1 MNRFNMAK
9 VLLGAILFTGC
20 TDYLND
26 EPIGGV
32 SEDAFFRNMNEL
44 SAGVTSIY
52 DIWQTAEYE
61 QAMVVL
67 GDLPSDNFAWR
78 EESDVD
84 AMQVETFSVTPDN
97 KYVTS
102 WYKLNYQGIFRANR
116 VIKAAPGIEIIMN
129 AGNTIDFLR
138 DYRHIYGQALFM
150 RAFFYFKLV
159 QAFGGVP
166 IQPETY
172 KIGDPATPRSTKEE
186 VFDYIEKDLR
196 EAIFALKSETSVNAD
211 FGQMTKWSAAGLLE
225 KVLVFRSNPGQ
236 PSDSWKRACDLGD
249 WLIKGDNLTV
259 GTLFPEGVDTSL
271 LSRLKLGPEYLDLLF
286 NPEFNLNDLYNID
299 GNQFH
304 LVNIKQL
311 NPDFIT
317 CFLDIEQQNAE
328 TNTESIIFIMH
339 KERRTGDNL
348 PYETGSILPAMYG
361 GFNSY
366 DNDCKLVPTQA
377 LDMAMTDDPRD
388 IYGCLSHN
396 EPLAPENFPDVNVG
410 GQNASPTFLIFVK
423 YWVISTKRP
432 SSGSKYVGRNTVLLR
447 YADVL
452 LLYAEA
458 LNESGR
464 SAEAITCL
472 NRVRSRV
479 NLGPKLLGP
488 YEMMRDLIWKE
499 RRLELAGEYERFFDL
514 VRQGDIYAVMQSLA
528 TTEVMAKKKGDGAR
542 RFIRYVNE
550 IFPIPKDEIIL
561 SNGVIQQNP
570 GY

>member
-1 MNRFNMAK
+1 MNRLNLATFLLLT
-9 VLLGAILFTGC
+9 VLFAGC
-20 TDYLND
+20 SDYLGD
-26 EPIGGV
+26 EPIGGMD
-32 SEDAFFRNMNEL
+32 EDAFFRNMNEL
-44 SAGVTSIY
+44 MAGVNSVY
-52 DIWQTAEYE
+52 DIWQNREYE
-61 QAMVVL
+61 QAMAVL

-78 EESDVD
+78 DESDVD
-84 AMQVETFSVTPDN
+84 AMQIETFSVTPDN
-97 KYVTS
+97 KYVKS

-116 VIKAAPGIEIIMN
+116 VIKAAPGVEIIMN

-150 RAFFYFKLV
+150 RAFYYFKLL
-159 QAFGGVP
+159 QSFGGVP
-166 IQPETY
+166 IQSETY
-172 KIGDPATPRSTKEE
+172 NVGDPATPRSTREE
-186 VFDYIEKDLR
+186 IFDYIEKDLR
-196 EAIFALKSETSVNAD
+196 EAIFALKSETSVNTD

-225 KVLVFRSNPGQ
+225 KVLIFRSVPGQ
-236 PSDSWKRACDLGD
+236 PSDSWTQACEIGN
-249 WLIKGDNLTV
+249 WLIKGNDLTV
-259 GTLFPEGVDTSL
+259 GTLFPKGIDTSFLRRMKLDEKYHDL
-271 LSRLKLGPEYLDLLF
+271 LINPEY
-286 NPEFNLNDLYNID
+286 NLNDLYFID
-299 GNQFH
+299 GNQFN

-311 NPDFIT
+311 NSEFIT
-317 CFLDIEQQNAE
+317 SFLDIEIQNAE

-361 GFNSY
+361 GFNSS
-366 DNDCKLVPTQA
+366 DNECKLVPTQA
-377 LDMAMTDDPRD
+377 LGAAMTDDPRD

-396 EPLAPENFPDVNVG
+396 EPLAPEYFPDVNVG

-432 SSGSKYVGRNTVLLR
+432 ANGSKYVGRNTVLLR

-464 SAEAITCL
+464 PAEALTYL
-472 NRVRSRV
+472 NMVRSRV
-479 NLGPKLLGP
+479 NLGPKLPGP

-499 RRLELAGEYERFFDL
+499 RRLELAGEYERFYDL
-514 VRQGDIYAVMQSLA
+514 VRQGDIYATMQSLA
-528 TTEVMAKKKGDGAR
+528 TSEVMAKKKGDGAR

-550 IFPIPKDEIIL
+550 IFPIPKEEIIL

>member
-1 MNRFNMAK
+1 MDRNNLAW
-9 VLLGAILFTGC
+9 VLLLAILFAGC
-20 TDYLND
+20 SEYLND

-32 SEDAFFRNMNEL
+32 NEDAFFRNMNEL
-44 SAGVTSIY
+44 AAGVTSIY
-52 DIWQTAEYE
+52 DIWQNREFE
-61 QAMVVL
+61 QAMAVL

-78 EESDVD
+78 DESDVD

-97 KYVTS
+97 KYVRS

-116 VIKAAPGIEIIMN
+116 VIKAAPGVEIIMN
-129 AGNTIDFLR
+129 AGNTVDFLR
-138 DYRHIYGQALFM
+138 DYRHMYGQALFM

-172 KIGDPATPRSTKEE
+172 NVGDPATPRSTREE
-186 VFDYIEKDLR
+186 VFNYIEKDLR
-196 EAIFALKSETSVNAD
+196 EAIFALKSETSVNTD

-225 KVLVFRSNPGQ
+225 KVLIFRSVPGQ
-236 PSDSWKRACDLGD
+236 PSDSWTQACDIGD
-249 WLIKGDNLTV
+249 WLIKGDDLTV
-259 GTLFPEGVDTSL
+259 GTLFPEGIDTSFFRRMKLDTQYHDL
-271 LSRLKLGPEYLDLLF
+271 LSNAAY
-286 NPEFNLNDLYNID
+286 NLNDIYYID
-299 GNQFH
+299 GNQFN

-311 NPDFIT
+311 NSSFIT
-317 CFLDIEQQNAE
+317 CFLDIELQNAE

-361 GFNSY
+361 GFNSS
-366 DNDCKLVPTQA
+366 DNECKLVPTQA

-396 EPLAPENFPDVNVG
+396 EPLAPDNFPDVNVG

-432 SSGSKYVGRNTVLLR
+432 ASGSRYVGRNTVLLR

-464 SAEAITCL
+464 PSEALIFL
-472 NRVRSRV
+472 NQVRSRV
-479 NLGPKLLGP
+479 NLGPKLPGP

-499 RRLELAGEYERFFDL
+499 RRLELAGECERFFDL
-514 VRQGDIYAVMQSLA
+514 VRQGDIYATMQSLA
-528 TTEVMAKKKGDGAR
+528 TSEVMAKKKGDGAR

-550 IFPIPKDEIIL
+550 IFPIPKEEIIL

>member
-1 MNRFNMAK
+1 MNRFKLAR
-9 VLLGAILFTGC
+9 VLLLAILFAGC
-20 TDYLND
+20 TEYFGD
-26 EPIGGV
+26 EPIGGMN
-32 SEDAFFRNMNEL
+32 EDDFFSNMNEL
-44 SAGVTSIY
+44 TAGVTSIY
-52 DIWQTAEYE
+52 DIWQNREYE
-61 QAMVVL
+61 QAMAVL

-78 EESDVD
+78 DESDVD
-84 AMQVETFSVTPDN
+84 AMQIETFSVTPDN
-97 KYVTS
+97 KYVKS

-116 VIKAAPGIEIIMN
+116 VIKAAPNVEIIMN

-172 KIGDPATPRSTKEE
+172 NVGDPATPRSTKEE

-196 EAIFALKSETSVNAD
+196 EAIFALKSETSVNTD

-225 KVLVFRSNPGQ
+225 KVLIFRSVPGQ
-236 PSDSWKRACDLGD
+236 SSDTWLQACNIGD
-249 WLIKGDNLTV
+249 WLIKGSDLTV
-259 GTLFPEGVDTSL
+259 GTLFPAGIDTSFFRRMKLDSDYQDL
-271 LSRLKLGPEYLDLLF
+271 LSNTAY
-286 NPEFNLNDLYNID
+286 NLNDLYFVD
-299 GNQFH
+299 GNQFN

-311 NPDFIT
+311 NSSFIT
-317 CFLDIEQQNAE
+317 CFLDTEIQNAE
-328 TNTESIIFIMH
+328 TNTEAIIFIMH

-366 DNDCKLVPTQA
+366 DNDCKLVPTQS
-377 LDMAMTDDPRD
+377 LGLAMTDDPRD

-396 EPLAPENFPDVNVG
+396 EPLAPEYFPDVNVG
-410 GQNASPTFLIFVK
+410 GQNASPTYLIFVK
-423 YWVISTKRP
+423 FWVISTERP
-432 SSGSKYVGRNTVLLR
+432 ASGSRYVGRNTILLR

-464 SAEAITCL
+464 PAEALTSL

-479 NLGPKLLGP
+479 NLGPKLPGP
-488 YEMMRDLIWKE
+488 YEMMRDLIWRE
-499 RRLELAGEYERFFDL
+499 RRLELAGECERFFDL
-514 VRQGDIYAVMQSLA
+514 VRQGDIYATMQSLA
-528 TTEVMAKKKGDGAR
+528 TSEVMAKKKGDGAR

-550 IFPIPKDEIIL
+550 IFPIPKEEIIL
-561 SNGVIQQNP
+561 SNGMIQQNP